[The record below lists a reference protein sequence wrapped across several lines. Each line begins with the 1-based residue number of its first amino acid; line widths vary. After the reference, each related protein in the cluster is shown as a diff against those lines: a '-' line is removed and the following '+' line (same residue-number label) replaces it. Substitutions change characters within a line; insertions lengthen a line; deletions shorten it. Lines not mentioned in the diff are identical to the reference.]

1 MGREATALEQGFT
14 AIEFL
19 IYVSIAALL
28 LSFAAPL
35 VDRAINPSQ
44 VDQAMEITEESIKQ
58 ARRTARI
65 YNTEVLIHIVSDD
78 EESPDAI
85 KLSVPNLQRHSSLNE
100 VSEEFA
106 LPAGVDILST
116 DHVIQFDPSGEVDWP
131 TMIVFTSVEAEDSG
145 LRLLVE

>member
-1 MGREATALEQGFT
+1 MGREATSPERVFT

-35 VDRAINPSQ
+35 VDRATNRSQ
-44 VDQAMEITEESIKQ
+44 VNQAMAITEESIKQ

-65 YNTEVLIHIVSDD
+65 YNTEVLIHIVSDG

-116 DHVIQFDPSGEVDWP
+116 DDVIQFDPSGEVDWP
-131 TMIVFTSVEAEDSG
+131 TMIVFTSPEAEDSG
-145 LRLLVE
+145 LRILVE

>member
-1 MGREATALEQGFT
+1 MGREATAPEPGFT

-19 IYVSIAALL
+19 IYTSIAALL

-35 VDRAINPSQ
+35 VNRSINQSQ
-44 VDQAMEITEESIKQ
+44 VDQAIEIAEESIKQ

-65 YNTEVLIHIVSDD
+65 YNTEVLMHIVSDG
-78 EESPDAI
+78 EESQDTI
-85 KLSVPNLQRHSSLNE
+85 KLSVPNMQRHSSLNE

-116 DHVIQFDPSGEVDWP
+116 DDVIQFDPSGEVDWP
-131 TMIVFTSVEAEDSG
+131 AMIVFTSTHAGDG
-145 LRLLVE
+145 GQHLRID